1 MTGSGSTGGQEHDD
15 GRRPH
20 GAGGSGVP
28 PIPPGPLGGGATP
41 PGPFDKG
48 PGRGAS
54 FDDVPRTDGPRTENL
69 WATPGPGDAEQLVG
83 SRPSPPQFTG
93 PGQVPQGTVSG
104 YAPGPGGPRPHRKG
118 LPVWGWVLIG
128 AGTLV
133 VGLIGVVVVL
143 AILGLA
149 ATFTTTTASETGFAA
164 PPSSEVPGVPVPDGT
179 GPDPA
184 ADAIDAPEQQPL
196 DTSAFFTAPP
206 SWAQP
211 LETWTMDDIPA
222 DGISTF
228 SSPNGC
234 DLLLEQAYMPPL
246 EGDGDLLSDA
256 PATSSYMVYLL
267 EFFADLEGGP
277 TGGEAGTVP
286 LSINFAGGP
295 TMDLSTTTLPGLTLE
310 GDTGVRYV
318 ATRAMPASEGVVS
331 AVMTCP
337 QAVLDA
343 DPAFFSEA
351 MAQLYILPTP

>member
-1 MTGSGSTGGQEHDD
+1 MTDSGSTGGQGQDD
-15 GRRPH
+15 GGRLH

-28 PIPPGPLGGGATP
+28 PTP
-41 PGPFDKG
+41 PGPVGAG
-48 PGRGAS
+48 PTPQGPFGNDPGHGAS
-54 FDDVPRTDGPRTENL
+54 FDDLPRANAPRTENL
-69 WATPGPGDAEQLVG
+69 WATPGPGDVERLAG
-83 SRPSPPQFTG
+83 SRPSPPQRTG
-93 PGQVPQGTVSG
+93 PGQVPQGAFSG
-104 YAPGPGGPRPHRKG
+104 YASGSGGPPPRRRG

-133 VGLIGVVVVL
+133 VGLVGVVVVL
-143 AILGLA
+143 AVLGLA
-149 ATFTTTTASETGFAA
+149 ATFTPTTASETGFAA
-164 PPSSEVPGVPVPDGT
+164 PPSTDVPGGPVPEIT

-184 ADAIDAPEQQPL
+184 AGTIDAPEQQPL
-196 DTSAFFTAPP
+196 ESSALFTAPP

-211 LETWTMDDIPA
+211 VATWTMDDLPA

-246 EGDGDLLSDA
+246 DGDDDLLSDA

-267 EFFADLEGGP
+267 EFFADLEGG
-277 TGGEAGTVP
+277 TIEGQAGTVP

-295 TMDLSTTTLPGLTLE
+295 TVDLSTTTLPGLTLE
-310 GDTGVRYV
+310 GDTGVRYI

-351 MAQLYILPTP
+351 MARLYILPTP